1 MTKNTRYDIVNT
13 HKEKRQENS
22 RNKQNN
28 RYLTK
33 YQIGC
38 IIEADKNENK
48 KERDSAC
55 ADKAGKRRESE
66 IWERNI

>member
-1 MTKNTRYDIVNT
+1 MNNKRRGRAGQILKNTNKNLTKNTRYDIVNT

-38 IIEADKNENK
+38 IMKTSKMAK
-48 KERDSAC
+48 
-55 ADKAGKRRESE
+55 
-66 IWERNI
+66 